1 MCREISTDAG
11 NDDNDIPSFVLVD
24 WMEKVKNGTHPISIM
39 TDTEYTNDCE
49 ESIHLDIDDK
59 KVEAHIRHH
68 DSIHLTINGVM
79 TNLTSN
85 DIDDLKV
92 RIIIIFNLKL

>member
-1 MCREISTDAG
+1 MSTDAE
-11 NDDNDIPSFVLVD
+11 NDDNDIPSFVLVHS
-24 WMEKVKNGTHPISIM
+24 MEEVKRGDPISIM

-85 DIDDLKV
+85 DI
-92 RIIIIFNLKL
+92 R